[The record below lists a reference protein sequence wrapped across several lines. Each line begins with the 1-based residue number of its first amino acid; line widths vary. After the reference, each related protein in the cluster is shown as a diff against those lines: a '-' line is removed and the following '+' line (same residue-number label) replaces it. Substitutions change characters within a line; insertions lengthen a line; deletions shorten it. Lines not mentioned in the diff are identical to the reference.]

1 MGFDRP
7 FKKDI
12 GKLEAIC
19 TKHLYIKIEIWVYMF
34 LFFKSRDF
42 YCRQMLVQLG
52 RAYFKEC
59 VTFNDRLT
67 TLKQIN
73 SMSKK
78 KFHLTQIHFFIEA
91 CASFLRSIGVCR
103 EACAF
108 PLTSV
113 S

>member
-7 FKKDI
+7 FKKEI
-12 GKLEAIC
+12 GNLEAIC

-42 YCRQMLVQLG
+42 NCWQMLVQLG
-52 RAYFKEC
+52 RAYFKAC
-59 VTFNDRLT
+59 VTFYDRLT

-78 KFHLTQIHFFIEA
+78 NFTCHKSAFFN
-91 CASFLRSIGVCR
+91 RSLCVLFEKHRC
-103 EACAF
+103 
-108 PLTSV
+108 LS
-113 S
+113 